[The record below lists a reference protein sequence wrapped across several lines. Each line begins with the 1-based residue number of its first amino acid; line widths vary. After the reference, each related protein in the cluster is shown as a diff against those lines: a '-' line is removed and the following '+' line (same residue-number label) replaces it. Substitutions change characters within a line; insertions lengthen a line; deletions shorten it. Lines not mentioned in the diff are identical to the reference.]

1 MKKKIN
7 DNEYSSRED
16 AFRVYFDTVTKIVY
30 TLNLISDKNDMTRR
44 LSNNI
49 DRTLG
54 YEEEMISNNEKTIN
68 NNNNEVG
75 LLINS
80 LKVDLKKIDSFKKYN
95 FNIERFIE
103 EIDLNTDER
112 FILYCLI
119 VYTIYGDSMS
129 AISVRRILELIS
141 IDSDIYINKY
151 NYFENDGKLM
161 SSGILT
167 LSHEPYPSIGLLEV
181 TNTLVTFIN
190 SKIVFAFLEKDKYD
204 IISEIINA
212 ENINNSVIIDIKT
225 GARKKATKEFN
236 ILTPKEIVNELNKT
250 VIGQDEAKKALSV
263 HAYLHCLRING
274 NKDIPFRS
282 NILMIGPTGVGKTYL
297 VKTLADILGLPF
309 SRADVTTLTET
320 GYVGDD
326 VEVVLYN
333 LYRKANGDLE
343 KAQYGI
349 VFLDEVDK
357 IAKAEP
363 HQSTTGNPSDK
374 AVQEALLSMMNG
386 EDIRVPEFGDRRMMH
401 SSDGILMNT
410 KNILFIFG
418 GAFVGL
424 DDIIKMRLKGESGL
438 GFGSNAILNKNK
450 LQKDKILSQ
459 VDVKDVEKYGMIPE
473 FIGRIPIIV
482 TLNELTKENL
492 KDILIKTS
500 ESPIKKYV
508 DFFNS
513 IGKKLILTDDA
524 INYIV
529 DRASGMDMGARAL
542 KSIVETAMVNILFNL
557 DGIKGNSLTLTRDDI
572 EEVFNKKETVISNK
586 EDICA
591 SKKDSIKL
599 NINLSNHFSFSYIPL
614 LYIYFFVIYSINN

>member
-68 NNNNEVG
+68 NNNNEVNI
-75 LLINS
+75 LINS
-80 LKVDLKKIDSFKKYN
+80 LKNDLKKIYSFKKYN

-181 TNTLVTFIN
+181 TNTLVTFVN

-459 VDVKDVEKYGMIPE
+459 VDVPE

-586 EDICA
+586 EDILKKSNINIA
-591 SKKDSIKL
+591 KKDDK
-599 NINLSNHFSFSYIPL
+599 NYMA
-614 LYIYFFVIYSINN
+614 

>member
-54 YEEEMISNNEKTIN
+54 YEEEMISNNEKTINN

-181 TNTLVTFIN
+181 TNTLVTFVN

-225 GARKKATKEFN
+225 GTRKKATKEFN

-586 EDICA
+586 EDILKKSNINIA
-591 SKKDSIKL
+591 KKDDK
-599 NINLSNHFSFSYIPL
+599 NYMA
-614 LYIYFFVIYSINN
+614 

>member
-103 EIDLNTDER
+103 EINLNTDER

-181 TNTLVTFIN
+181 TNTLVTFVN

-225 GARKKATKEFN
+225 GTRKKATKEFN

-586 EDICA
+586 EDILKKSNINIA
-591 SKKDSIKL
+591 KKDEK
-599 NINLSNHFSFSYIPL
+599 NYMA
-614 LYIYFFVIYSINN
+614 

>member
-1 MKKKIN
+1 MKK
-7 DNEYSSRED
+7 NEYSSREE
-16 AFRVYFDTVTKIVY
+16 AFRVYFDIVTKIVY

-54 YEEEMISNNEKTIN
+54 YEDEIGSNNEKTIN
-68 NNNNEVG
+68 TNNNEVNI
-75 LLINS
+75 LINS
-80 LKVDLKKIDSFKKYN
+80 LKNDLKKIYSFKKYN
-95 FNIERFIE
+95 FNIERFIDE
-103 EIDLNTDER
+103 RELNTDER
-112 FILYCLI
+112 FILYCLV

-129 AISVRRILELIS
+129 AISVRRILELIT

-151 NYFENDGKLM
+151 HYFENDGKLL

-167 LSHEPYPSIGLLEV
+167 LSHEPYPSLGLLEV
-181 TNTLVTFIN
+181 TNTLVTFVN
-190 SKIVFAFLEKDKYD
+190 SKVVFAFLEKDKYD
-204 IISEIINA
+204 IISDIVNS

-225 GARKKATKEFN
+225 GARKKTSKEFN
-236 ILTPKEIVNELNKT
+236 ILTPKEIVNELNKK

-297 VKTLADILGLPF
+297 VKTLAEILGLPF

-343 KAQYGI
+343 KAQFGI

-401 SSDGILMNT
+401 SSDGIIMNT

-492 KDILIKTS
+492 KDILMKSS
-500 ESPIKKYV
+500 ESPIKKYT
-508 DFFNS
+508 DFFKS
-513 IGKKLILTDDA
+513 IGKNLILDENA
-524 INYIV
+524 INYIA
-529 DRASGMDMGARAL
+529 DKSLSMNMGARAL

-557 DGIKGNSLTLTRDDI
+557 DGIKGNSLTLTRSDI
-572 EEVFNKKETVISNK
+572 EEVFDKKERVNSSNIFEK
-586 EDICA
+586 SNINIP
-591 SKKDSIKL
+591 KKDDK
-599 NINLSNHFSFSYIPL
+599 NYMA
-614 LYIYFFVIYSINN
+614 

>member
-129 AISVRRILELIS
+129 AISVRRILELIT

-151 NYFENDGKLM
+151 HYFENDGKLM

-167 LSHEPYPSIGLLEV
+167 LSHEPYPSLGLLEV
-181 TNTLVTFIN
+181 TNTLVTFVN

-225 GARKKATKEFN
+225 GTRKKATKEFN

-297 VKTLADILGLPF
+297 VKTLAEILGLPF

-542 KSIVETAMVNILFNL
+542 KSIVEMAMVNILFNL

-586 EDICA
+586 EDILKKSNINIA
-591 SKKDSIKL
+591 KKDDK
-599 NINLSNHFSFSYIPL
+599 NYMA
-614 LYIYFFVIYSINN
+614 

>member
-225 GARKKATKEFN
+225 GTRKKATKEFN

-424 DDIIKMRLKGESGL
+424 DDIVKMRLKGESGL

-586 EDICA
+586 EDILKKSNINIA
-591 SKKDSIKL
+591 KKDDK
-599 NINLSNHFSFSYIPL
+599 NYMA
-614 LYIYFFVIYSINN
+614 

>member
-112 FILYCLI
+112 FILYCLV

-181 TNTLVTFIN
+181 TNTLVTFVN

-225 GARKKATKEFN
+225 GARKKTSKEFN
-236 ILTPKEIVNELNKT
+236 ILTPKEIVNELNKK
-250 VIGQDEAKKALSV
+250 VIGQDDAKKALSV

-529 DRASGMDMGARAL
+529 DRALGMDMGARAL

-586 EDICA
+586 EDILKKSNINIA
-591 SKKDSIKL
+591 KKDDK
-599 NINLSNHFSFSYIPL
+599 NYMA
-614 LYIYFFVIYSINN
+614 

>member
-225 GARKKATKEFN
+225 GARKKAIKEFN

-586 EDICA
+586 EDILKKSNINIA
-591 SKKDSIKL
+591 KKDDK
-599 NINLSNHFSFSYIPL
+599 NYMA
-614 LYIYFFVIYSINN
+614 

>member
-1 MKKKIN
+1 MKK
-7 DNEYSSRED
+7 NEYSSREE
-16 AFRVYFDTVTKIVY
+16 AFRVYFDIVTKIVY

-54 YEEEMISNNEKTIN
+54 YEDEITSNNEKTIN
-68 NNNNEVG
+68 TNNNEVNI
-75 LLINS
+75 LINS
-80 LKVDLKKIDSFKKYN
+80 LKNDLKKIHSFKKYN

-103 EIDLNTDER
+103 ERDLNTDEK

-129 AISVRRILELIS
+129 AISVRRILELITV
-141 IDSDIYINKY
+141 DSDIYINKY
-151 NYFENDGKLM
+151 HYFENDGKLL

-181 TNTLVTFIN
+181 TNTLVTFVN
-190 SKIVFAFLEKDKYD
+190 SKVVFAFLEKDKYD

-225 GARKKATKEFN
+225 GARKKASKEFN
-236 ILTPKEIVNELNKT
+236 ILTPKEIVNELDKK

-297 VKTLADILGLPF
+297 VKTLAEILGLPF

-401 SSDGILMNT
+401 SSDGIIMNT

-492 KDILIKTS
+492 KDILIKSS
-500 ESPIKKYV
+500 ESPIKKYT
-508 DFFNS
+508 DFFKS
-513 IGKKLILTDDA
+513 IGKNLILDEDA
-524 INYIV
+524 INYIA
-529 DRASGMDMGARAL
+529 DKSLSMNMGARAL

-557 DGIKGNSLTLTRDDI
+557 DGIKGNSLTLTRSDI
-572 EEVFNKKETVISNK
+572 EEVFDKKEKVNSGNIFEKSNMN
-586 EDICA
+586 IP
-591 SKKDSIKL
+591 KKDDK
-599 NINLSNHFSFSYIPL
+599 NYMA
-614 LYIYFFVIYSINN
+614 

>member
-1 MKKKIN
+1 MKK
-7 DNEYSSRED
+7 NEYSSREE
-16 AFRVYFDTVTKIVY
+16 AFRVYFDIVTKIVY

-54 YEEEMISNNEKTIN
+54 YEDEITSNNEKTIN
-68 NNNNEVG
+68 TNNNEVDI
-75 LLINS
+75 LINS
-80 LKVDLKKIDSFKKYN
+80 LKNDLKKIYSFKKYN

-103 EIDLNTDER
+103 ERELNTDER
-112 FILYCLI
+112 FILYCLV

-129 AISVRRILELIS
+129 AISVRRILELITV
-141 IDSDIYINKY
+141 DSDIYINKY
-151 NYFENDGKLM
+151 HYFENDGKLL

-167 LSHEPYPSIGLLEV
+167 LSHEPYPSLGLLEV
-181 TNTLVTFIN
+181 TNTLITFVN
-190 SKIVFAFLEKDKYD
+190 SKVVFAFLEKDKYD
-204 IISEIINA
+204 IISEIVNT

-225 GARKKATKEFN
+225 GARKKSSKEFN
-236 ILTPKEIVNELNKT
+236 ILTPKEIVNELNKK

-297 VKTLADILGLPF
+297 VKTLSEILGLPF

-333 LYRKANGDLE
+333 LYRKAGGDLE

-401 SSDGILMNT
+401 SSDGIIMNT

-482 TLNELTKENL
+482 TLNELTKDNL
-492 KDILIKTS
+492 KDILMKSS
-500 ESPIKKYV
+500 ESPIKKYT
-508 DFFNS
+508 DFFKS
-513 IGKKLILTDDA
+513 IGKNLILNEEA
-524 INYIV
+524 INYIA
-529 DRASGMDMGARAL
+529 DKALSMNMGARAL

-557 DGIKGNSLTLTRDDI
+557 DGIKGNSLTLTRSDI
-572 EEVFNKKETVISNK
+572 EEVFDKKERVNSGNIFEKSN
-586 EDICA
+586 INIP
-591 SKKDSIKL
+591 KKDDK
-599 NINLSNHFSFSYIPL
+599 NYMA
-614 LYIYFFVIYSINN
+614 

>member
-68 NNNNEVG
+68 NNNEVG

-80 LKVDLKKIDSFKKYN
+80 LKIDLKKIDSFKKYN

-181 TNTLVTFIN
+181 TNTLVTFVN

-586 EDICA
+586 EDILKKSNINIA
-591 SKKDSIKL
+591 KKDDK
-599 NINLSNHFSFSYIPL
+599 NYMA
-614 LYIYFFVIYSINN
+614 

>member
-16 AFRVYFDTVTKIVY
+16 AFRFYFDTVTKIVY

-225 GARKKATKEFN
+225 GTRKKATKEFN

-482 TLNELTKENL
+482 TLNELTKDNL

-586 EDICA
+586 EDILKKSNINIA
-591 SKKDSIKL
+591 KKDDK
-599 NINLSNHFSFSYIPL
+599 NYMA
-614 LYIYFFVIYSINN
+614 

>member
-80 LKVDLKKIDSFKKYN
+80 LKIDLKKIDSFKKYN

-343 KAQYGI
+343 KAQFGI

-357 IAKAEP
+357 IAKVEP

-586 EDICA
+586 EDILKKSNINIA
-591 SKKDSIKL
+591 KKDDK
-599 NINLSNHFSFSYIPL
+599 NYMA
-614 LYIYFFVIYSINN
+614 

>member
-16 AFRVYFDTVTKIVY
+16 VFRVYFDTVTKIVY

-181 TNTLVTFIN
+181 TNTLVTFVN

-204 IISEIINA
+204 IIYEIINA

-225 GARKKATKEFN
+225 GTRKKATKEFN
-236 ILTPKEIVNELNKT
+236 ILTPKEIINELNKT

-297 VKTLADILGLPF
+297 VKTLAEILGLPF

-586 EDICA
+586 EDILKKSNINIA
-591 SKKDSIKL
+591 KKDDK
-599 NINLSNHFSFSYIPL
+599 NYMA
-614 LYIYFFVIYSINN
+614 

>member
-167 LSHEPYPSIGLLEV
+167 LSHEPYSSIGLLEV

-225 GARKKATKEFN
+225 GARKKASKEFN

-586 EDICA
+586 EDILKKSNINIA
-591 SKKDSIKL
+591 KKDDK
-599 NINLSNHFSFSYIPL
+599 NYMA
-614 LYIYFFVIYSINN
+614 

>member
-80 LKVDLKKIDSFKKYN
+80 LKIDLKKIDSFKKYN

-225 GARKKATKEFN
+225 GARKKSTKEFN
-236 ILTPKEIVNELNKT
+236 ILTPKEIVNELNKK

-586 EDICA
+586 EDILKKSNINIA
-591 SKKDSIKL
+591 KKDDK
-599 NINLSNHFSFSYIPL
+599 NYMA
-614 LYIYFFVIYSINN
+614 

>member
-16 AFRVYFDTVTKIVY
+16 AFRIYFDTVTKIVY

-181 TNTLVTFIN
+181 TNTLVTFVN

-225 GARKKATKEFN
+225 GARKKASKEFN

-333 LYRKANGDLE
+333 LYRKAGGDLE

-586 EDICA
+586 EDILKKSNINIA
-591 SKKDSIKL
+591 KKDDK
-599 NINLSNHFSFSYIPL
+599 NYMA
-614 LYIYFFVIYSINN
+614 

>member
-129 AISVRRILELIS
+129 VISVRRILELIS

-297 VKTLADILGLPF
+297 VKTLANILGLPF

-542 KSIVETAMVNILFNL
+542 KSIVETAMINILFNL

-586 EDICA
+586 EDILKKSNINIA
-591 SKKDSIKL
+591 KKDDK
-599 NINLSNHFSFSYIPL
+599 NYMA
-614 LYIYFFVIYSINN
+614 

>member
-225 GARKKATKEFN
+225 GARKKTSKEFN

-250 VIGQDEAKKALSV
+250 VIGQDEAKKVLSV

-333 LYRKANGDLE
+333 LYRKASGDLE

-586 EDICA
+586 EDILKKSNINIA
-591 SKKDSIKL
+591 KKDDK
-599 NINLSNHFSFSYIPL
+599 NYMA
-614 LYIYFFVIYSINN
+614 

>member
-181 TNTLVTFIN
+181 TNTLVTFVN

-225 GARKKATKEFN
+225 GTRKKATKEFN

-297 VKTLADILGLPF
+297 VKTLAEILGLPF

-586 EDICA
+586 EDILKKSNINIA
-591 SKKDSIKL
+591 KKDDK
-599 NINLSNHFSFSYIPL
+599 NYMA
-614 LYIYFFVIYSINN
+614 

>member
-343 KAQYGI
+343 KAQFGI

-586 EDICA
+586 EDILKKSNINIA
-591 SKKDSIKL
+591 KKDDK
-599 NINLSNHFSFSYIPL
+599 NYMA
-614 LYIYFFVIYSINN
+614 

>member
-54 YEEEMISNNEKTIN
+54 YEEEMISNNEKTI

-181 TNTLVTFIN
+181 TNTLVTFVN

-333 LYRKANGDLE
+333 LYRKAGGDLE
-343 KAQYGI
+343 KAQFGI

-586 EDICA
+586 EDILKKSNINIA
-591 SKKDSIKL
+591 KKDDK
-599 NINLSNHFSFSYIPL
+599 NYMA
-614 LYIYFFVIYSINN
+614 

>member
-181 TNTLVTFIN
+181 TNTLVTFVN
-190 SKIVFAFLEKDKYD
+190 SKVVFAFLEKDKYD

-225 GARKKATKEFN
+225 GTRKKATKEFN
-236 ILTPKEIVNELNKT
+236 ILTPKEIVSELNKT

-586 EDICA
+586 EDILKKSNINIA
-591 SKKDSIKL
+591 KKDDK
-599 NINLSNHFSFSYIPL
+599 NYMA
-614 LYIYFFVIYSINN
+614 

>member
-95 FNIERFIE
+95 FNIDRFIE

-181 TNTLVTFIN
+181 TNTLVTFVN

-212 ENINNSVIIDIKT
+212 VNINNSVIIDIKT
-225 GARKKATKEFN
+225 GARKKASKEFN

-333 LYRKANGDLE
+333 LYRKAGGDLE

-586 EDICA
+586 EDILKKSNINIA
-591 SKKDSIKL
+591 KKDDK
-599 NINLSNHFSFSYIPL
+599 NYMA
-614 LYIYFFVIYSINN
+614 

>member
-167 LSHEPYPSIGLLEV
+167 LSHEPYQSIGLLEV
-181 TNTLVTFIN
+181 TNTLVTFVN

-586 EDICA
+586 EDILKKSNINIA
-591 SKKDSIKL
+591 KKDDK
-599 NINLSNHFSFSYIPL
+599 NYMA
-614 LYIYFFVIYSINN
+614 

>member
-181 TNTLVTFIN
+181 TNTLVTFVN

-212 ENINNSVIIDIKT
+212 ENISNSVIIDIKT
-225 GARKKATKEFN
+225 GTRKKATKEFN

-401 SSDGILMNT
+401 SIDGILMNT

-586 EDICA
+586 EDILKKSNINIA
-591 SKKDSIKL
+591 KKDDK
-599 NINLSNHFSFSYIPL
+599 NYMA
-614 LYIYFFVIYSINN
+614 

>member
-204 IISEIINA
+204 IISKIINA

-225 GARKKATKEFN
+225 GTRKKAIKEFN
-236 ILTPKEIVNELNKT
+236 ILTPKEIINELNKT
-250 VIGQDEAKKALSV
+250 VIGQEEAKKALSV

-401 SSDGILMNT
+401 SSDGILVNT

-586 EDICA
+586 EDILKKSNINIA
-591 SKKDSIKL
+591 KKDDK
-599 NINLSNHFSFSYIPL
+599 NYMA
-614 LYIYFFVIYSINN
+614 

>member
-542 KSIVETAMVNILFNL
+542 KSIVEMAMVNILFNL

-572 EEVFNKKETVISNK
+572 EEVFNKKETIISNK
-586 EDICA
+586 EDILKKSNINIA
-591 SKKDSIKL
+591 KKDDK
-599 NINLSNHFSFSYIPL
+599 NYMA
-614 LYIYFFVIYSINN
+614 

>member
-1 MKKKIN
+1 MKK
-7 DNEYSSRED
+7 NEYSSREE
-16 AFRVYFDTVTKIVY
+16 AFRVYFDIVTKIVY

-54 YEEEMISNNEKTIN
+54 YEDEIASNNEKTIN
-68 NNNNEVG
+68 TNNNEVNI
-75 LLINS
+75 LINS
-80 LKVDLKKIDSFKKYN
+80 LKNDLKKIYSFKKYN
-95 FNIERFIE
+95 FNIERFID
-103 EIDLNTDER
+103 EIELNTDER
-112 FILYCLI
+112 FILYCLV

-129 AISVRRILELIS
+129 AISVRRILELIT

-151 NYFENDGKLM
+151 HYFENDGKLL

-167 LSHEPYPSIGLLEV
+167 LSHEPYPSLGLLEV
-181 TNTLVTFIN
+181 TNTLVTFVN
-190 SKIVFAFLEKDKYD
+190 SKVVFAFLEKDKYD
-204 IISEIINA
+204 IILDIVNA

-225 GARKKATKEFN
+225 GARKKTSKEFN
-236 ILTPKEIVNELNKT
+236 ILTPKEIVNELNKK

-297 VKTLADILGLPF
+297 VKTLAEILGLPF

-401 SSDGILMNT
+401 SSDGIIMNT

-482 TLNELTKENL
+482 TLNELTKDNL
-492 KDILIKTS
+492 KDILMKSS
-500 ESPIKKYV
+500 ESPIKKYT
-508 DFFNS
+508 DFFKS
-513 IGKKLILTDDA
+513 IGKNLILDEDA
-524 INYIV
+524 INYIA
-529 DRASGMDMGARAL
+529 DKSLSMNMGARAL

-557 DGIKGNSLTLTRDDI
+557 DGIKGNSLTLTRSDI
-572 EEVFNKKETVISNK
+572 EEVFDKKERVNSSNIFEK
-586 EDICA
+586 SNINIP
-591 SKKDSIKL
+591 KKDDK
-599 NINLSNHFSFSYIPL
+599 NYMA
-614 LYIYFFVIYSINN
+614 

>member
-1 MKKKIN
+1 MKK
-7 DNEYSSRED
+7 NEYSSRED

-54 YEEEMISNNEKTIN
+54 YEDEITSNNEKTIN
-68 NNNNEVG
+68 TNNNEVNI
-75 LLINS
+75 LINS
-80 LKVDLKKIDSFKKYN
+80 LKNDLKKIYSFKKYN

-103 EIDLNTDER
+103 ERELNTDER
-112 FILYCLI
+112 FILYCLV

-129 AISVRRILELIS
+129 AISVRRILELIT

-151 NYFENDGKLM
+151 HYFENDGKLL

-167 LSHEPYPSIGLLEV
+167 LSHEPYPSLGLLEV
-181 TNTLVTFIN
+181 TNTLITFVN
-190 SKIVFAFLEKDKYD
+190 SKVVFTFLEKDKYD
-204 IISEIINA
+204 IISDIINA

-225 GARKKATKEFN
+225 GARKKFVKEFN

-297 VKTLADILGLPF
+297 VKTLAEILGLPF

-333 LYRKANGDLE
+333 LYRKANGDLD

-349 VFLDEVDK
+349 VFLDEIDK

-401 SSDGILMNT
+401 SSDGIIMNT

-482 TLNELTKENL
+482 TLNELTKDNL
-492 KDILIKTS
+492 KDILMKS
-500 ESPIKKYV
+500 AESPIIKYT
-508 DFFNS
+508 DFFKS
-513 IGKKLILTDDA
+513 IGKKLILNEDA

-529 DRASGMDMGARAL
+529 DRALSINMGARAL
-542 KSIVETAMVNILFNL
+542 KSIVETVMVNILFNL
-557 DGIKGNSLTLTRDDI
+557 DGIKGNSLTLTRNDI
-572 EEVFNKKETVISNK
+572 EEVFDKKETVNSSNIFEK
-586 EDICA
+586 SNINI
-591 SKKDSIKL
+591 SKKDDK
-599 NINLSNHFSFSYIPL
+599 NYMA
-614 LYIYFFVIYSINN
+614 

>member
-225 GARKKATKEFN
+225 GTRKKATKEFN

-250 VIGQDEAKKALSV
+250 VIGQDKAKKALSV

-482 TLNELTKENL
+482 TLNELTKDNL

-529 DRASGMDMGARAL
+529 DRALGMDMGARAL

-586 EDICA
+586 EDILKKSNINIA
-591 SKKDSIKL
+591 KKDDKNYMAWFYFI
-599 NINLSNHFSFSYIPL
+599 YIFL
-614 LYIYFFVIYSINN
+614 LYIV

>member
-1 MKKKIN
+1 M
-7 DNEYSSRED
+7 
-16 AFRVYFDTVTKIVY
+16 
-30 TLNLISDKNDMTRR
+30 
-44 LSNNI
+44 
-49 DRTLG
+49 
-54 YEEEMISNNEKTIN
+54 
-68 NNNNEVG
+68 
-75 LLINS
+75 
-80 LKVDLKKIDSFKKYN
+80 
-95 FNIERFIE
+95 
-103 EIDLNTDER
+103 
-112 FILYCLI
+112 
-119 VYTIYGDSMS
+119 
-129 AISVRRILELIS
+129 
-141 IDSDIYINKY
+141 
-151 NYFENDGKLM
+151 
-161 SSGILT
+161 
-167 LSHEPYPSIGLLEV
+167 
-181 TNTLVTFIN
+181 
-190 SKIVFAFLEKDKYD
+190 
-204 IISEIINA
+204 
-212 ENINNSVIIDIKT
+212 
-225 GARKKATKEFN
+225 
-236 ILTPKEIVNELNKT
+236 
-250 VIGQDEAKKALSV
+250 
-263 HAYLHCLRING
+263 
-274 NKDIPFRS
+274 
-282 NILMIGPTGVGKTYL
+282 
-297 VKTLADILGLPF
+297 
-309 SRADVTTLTET
+309 
-320 GYVGDD
+320 
-326 VEVVLYN
+326 
-333 LYRKANGDLE
+333 
-343 KAQYGI
+343 
-349 VFLDEVDK
+349 DK

-586 EDICA
+586 EDILKKSNINIA
-591 SKKDSIKL
+591 KKDDK
-599 NINLSNHFSFSYIPL
+599 NYMA
-614 LYIYFFVIYSINN
+614 

>member
-151 NYFENDGKLM
+151 NYFENDGKLIY
-161 SSGILT
+161 SGILT

-225 GARKKATKEFN
+225 GTRKKATKEFN
-236 ILTPKEIVNELNKT
+236 ILTPKEIVNELNKK

-438 GFGSNAILNKNK
+438 RFGSNAILNKNK

-459 VDVKDVEKYGMIPE
+459 VDVKDLEKYGMIPE

-586 EDICA
+586 EDILKKSNINIA
-591 SKKDSIKL
+591 KKDDK
-599 NINLSNHFSFSYIPL
+599 NYMA
-614 LYIYFFVIYSINN
+614 

>member
-103 EIDLNTDER
+103 EINLNTDER

-181 TNTLVTFIN
+181 TNTLVTFVN
-190 SKIVFAFLEKDKYD
+190 SKIVFAFLEKDKYN

-225 GARKKATKEFN
+225 GTRKKATKEFN

-274 NKDIPFRS
+274 NKGIPFRS

-586 EDICA
+586 EDILKKSNINIA
-591 SKKDSIKL
+591 KKDDK
-599 NINLSNHFSFSYIPL
+599 NYMA
-614 LYIYFFVIYSINN
+614 

>member
-54 YEEEMISNNEKTIN
+54 YEEDMISNNEKTIN

-181 TNTLVTFIN
+181 TNTLVTFVN

-225 GARKKATKEFN
+225 GTRKKATKEFN

-586 EDICA
+586 EDILKKSNINIA
-591 SKKDSIKL
+591 KKDDK
-599 NINLSNHFSFSYIPL
+599 NYMA
-614 LYIYFFVIYSINN
+614 